1 MRDYLPGTGIQ
12 EVLRK
17 GPRDAFNAEFRNQ
30 ELRCHAFIR
39 KVLESLT
46 PVAYGATQHY
56 LRKFT
61 GKARAAVDRVEFE
74 LANRGYVNDRKMVT
88 RCYFVLHRALEQVGL
103 MFGNMKLPTLQAYV
117 RQQVS
122 SVQQVTDR
130 LKKEAE
136 KQAKAIR
143 EANLLRN
150 KSEAN
155 LLRDKSERNLLRDKS
170 ERKLLRDKSETKLLR
185 DKSETKLLRNKSET
199 KLLRDKSE
207 TKLLRDKSETK
218 LLEDKPQS
226 AAVPKTKPTG
236 GDSGD
241 VDNVKK
247 SDDETAKDQAE
258 DDEEEG
264 EVEEEIVR
272 VEREWVQEIMDGARS
287 LRRTIARLLYAHR
300 LIIKAQAT
308 YRGHTRFVEYNALL
322 RYRWQC
328 AITIQT
334 LARVVLAKKQR
345 DIYIAMRDSPWE
357 QDIDE
362 TREGSPFFY
371 FNTITQSTSW
381 TAPNMPYKPYGWWP
395 KFPEPSVEA
404 GVCSEC
410 NDSPGVRYCNECQ
423 RLFCFPDYVDYHSK
437 SRELRKHTF
446 RAVSEIQ
453 HSHHLK
459 CVEGCGKLAVRWCK
473 AEEEAF
479 CRTCF
484 LRVHQK
490 GSRAK
495 HRWLGY
501 PPAHPACVEC
511 EEKFA
516 VRNCQDC
523 NDKFC
528 VDCYEKLHRTGKR
541 RKHKYTLL
549 RPKLHAQE
557 TYCSDCDFNIGRN
570 LWIDKKY
577 CQGCF
582 EYHRNTATVEQKD
595 DFVVCGQ
602 TLCETCGRPA
612 TRRCKDCNTSFCSRR
627 VFGNPGCFE
636 K

>member
-1 MRDYLPGTGIQ
+1 M
-12 EVLRK
+12 
-17 GPRDAFNAEFRNQ
+17 
-30 ELRCHAFIR
+30 
-39 KVLESLT
+39 
-46 PVAYGATQHY
+46 AYGAAKYY

-74 LANRGYVNDRKMVT
+74 LANRLYVNDRKAVT
-88 RCYFVLHRALEQVGL
+88 SCYFLLHRALEQVAL
-103 MFGNMKLPTLQAYV
+103 MFGNMKLPTIQAYV
-117 RQQVS
+117 RKQVA
-122 SVQQVTDR
+122 SVQDVTDR
-130 LKKEAE
+130 LKEAAQ

-143 EANLLRN
+143 EA
-150 KSEAN
+150 
-155 LLRDKSERNLLRDKS
+155 
-170 ERKLLRDKSETKLLR
+170 KLLAKQA
-185 DKSETKLLRNKSET
+185 
-199 KLLRDKSE
+199 
-207 TKLLRDKSETK
+207 ETK
-218 LLEDKPQS
+218 LLEDKP
-226 AAVPKTKPTG
+226 ANIPLPEPKPTG
-236 GDSGD
+236 GDGGD
-241 VDNVKK
+241 ADTGKK
-247 SDDETAKDQAE
+247 NDDETANNKPE
-258 DDEEEG
+258 DDEEDE
-264 EVEEEIVR
+264 EEEEEEIVR

-287 LRRTIARLLYAHR
+287 LRRTIARLLYIHY
-300 LIIKAQAT
+300 LIIKAQAA

-328 AITIQT
+328 SITIQT

-362 TREGSPFFY
+362 TRDGSPFFY

-381 TAPNMPYKPYGWWP
+381 TAPNMPFKPYGWWP
-395 KFPEPSVEA
+395 KFKEPEVEA

-410 NDSPGVRYCNECQ
+410 NDSPGVRYCNECE
-423 RLFCFPDYVDYHSK
+423 RLFCFPCYVDYHSK

-453 HSHHLK
+453 RSHHLK

-479 CRTCF
+479 CRSCY

-501 PPAHPACVEC
+501 SPGHPACVEC

-528 VDCYEKLHRTGKR
+528 VDCYKKVHRTGKR

-557 TYCSDCDFNIGRN
+557 TYCSDCDFNIGRKI
-570 LWIDKKY
+570 WIDKQY

-636 K
+636 KCAGFIVEGVVLIECQYGLHASMHCMCRSVV